1 MTRRLAWP
9 VRGVLAGFA
18 GTAAMTA
25 AYRSEHALRPD
36 VHGQLDYDDSLLP
49 GQIVANVLRLGD
61 VTDREDADLGFA
73 LKWGYGSAFGLWHVI
88 LRRRLPEPWASL
100 AFGATLIS
108 ATFSLF
114 PLLGKTPPPWKWPA
128 DVVATSLGT
137 HAAYVVTAAL
147 VDDRLGGSAAKDG
160 VVQKGYA

>member
-25 AYRSEHALRPD
+25 AYRAEHDLRPS
-36 VHGQLDYDDSLLP
+36 VHGQLDYDDGLLP
-49 GQIVANVLRLGD
+49 GKIVASVLRLGD
-61 VTDREDADLGFA
+61 VSDREDAELGFA
-73 LKWGYGSAFGLWHVI
+73 LKWGYGSAFGLWHVL

-100 AFGATLIS
+100 AFGATLMS

-114 PLLGKTPPPWKWPA
+114 PLLGKTPPPWKWRR
-128 DVVATSLGT
+128 DVLATSLAT

-147 VDDRLGGSAAKDG
+147 VDDQLGGSAAMENSIG
-160 VVQKGYA
+160 TEQA

>member
-1 MTRRLAWP
+1 MERRLAWP
-9 VRGVLAGFA
+9 VRGIIAGFA

-25 AYRSEHALRPD
+25 SYRAEHALRPD

-49 GQIVANVLRLGD
+49 GKIVANVLRLGD
-61 VTDREDADLGFA
+61 VGDREDAELGFA
-73 LKWGYGSAFGLWHVI
+73 LKWGYGSVFGMWHVI

-100 AFGATLIS
+100 VFGATLIS

-114 PLLGKTPPPWKWPA
+114 PVLGKTPPPWKWPA
-128 DVVATSLGT
+128 DVVATSLAT

-147 VDDRLGGSAAKDG
+147 VDDRLGGSATTDEPVGQIA
-160 VVQKGYA
+160 